1 MEDKK
6 SIIKTEKLCKSFS
19 VGGVQHHIIKN
30 MDLDIYDGDFTVI
43 MGSSGAG
50 KSTLM
55 YALSGM
61 DRASLGKILFC
72 DKDITKFSSDQLAIF
87 RRRHCGFVFQQIH
100 LVSNLTIFENIAVP
114 GYHSKLKSVAEVN
127 ELAEELLEKM
137 NIKDIKTHLPAQCSG
152 GEQQRCAIARALI
165 NKPEL
170 VFADEP
176 TGALN
181 RRNTTEVLDLL
192 TQCNREGQSILMVT
206 HDLRAALRASR
217 ILYLEDG
224 KIIGELTLPPY
235 TAEDEKSREKQVSTW
250 LSSMQW

>member
-61 DRASLGKILFC
+61 DRASLGKINFC
-72 DKDITKFSSDQLAIF
+72 EKDITKFSSDQLAIF
-87 RRRHCGFVFQQIH
+87 RRKHCGFVFQQIH
-100 LVSNLTIFENIAVP
+100 LIGTVSILDNVLAAGLLTGQN
-114 GYHSKLKSVAEVN
+114 KR
-127 ELAEELLEKM
+127 ELAKKSKELLVKVGIEEKLW
-137 NIKDIKTHLPAQCSG
+137 NKFPNQLSG
-152 GEQQRCAIARALI
+152 GEAQRVGIIRALI
-165 NKPEL
+165 NTPDM

-181 RRNTTEVLDLL
+181 SASSDAVLDIL
-192 TQCNREGQSILMVT
+192 TEFNRGGQSIVMVT
-206 HDLRAALRASR
+206 HDMKSARRGNRIIYLKDGAICGECHLGKYVSGDPERHAKLRSFL
-217 ILYLEDG
+217 
-224 KIIGELTLPPY
+224 GEMG
-235 TAEDEKSREKQVSTW
+235 W
-250 LSSMQW
+250 